1 MGDTL
6 FSQREVR
13 NAVPKSDSITS
24 VYRFGPFE
32 VNTASG
38 ELLKQG
44 VRVKL
49 QEQPFRLLI
58 VLLESAG
65 EPVTHEDLHRRIWE
79 NNTFVE
85 FDSSLRVAVRKLRD
99 ALGDDADNPHYIE
112 TIPRK
117 GYRFL
122 GPVVR
127 VESADSQKI
136 LIGQIISHYRLIG
149 KVGSGGMG
157 AVYEAEDMRLG
168 RRVALKFLP
177 ENLARDQ
184 RALQRFEREARAASS
199 LNHPNI
205 CTLYEVEEHDSQPV
219 IVMELLQGESLQD
232 RLRKGPLSGDE
243 LVDIGI
249 QTSEGLEA
257 AHTKGIIH
265 RDIKP
270 GNIFIVGAGRVKI
283 LDFGLAKVVA
293 GDVPE
298 DESEEDSL
306 TEEGT
311 IPGTTSYMSPEQV
324 RGEEVDARSDL
335 FSLGVVLYETATGHR
350 PFVGKNRVLLMN
362 AILNENPK
370 TPSRVNPKL
379 PAALDTIIAKV
390 LEKERSRRYEHAAD
404 LCSDLKQLKRE
415 TEPGQKAVASAPPAA
430 RVQPRRV
437 PIAAGLVALMIL
449 VVIGIF
455 FLYSRRLPAL
465 TERDTIVLAD
475 FDNKTGDSV
484 FDGTLRQG
492 MAVQLEQ
499 SPFLSLISDERIRQT
514 LRLMG
519 RPADSQL
526 TPELAREICER
537 TGSRAVLE
545 GSIANLGSQYVLGLR
560 TKNCDTGDTLDDE
573 QAQSTRKEDVLNA
586 LSQIASKFRSRI
598 GESLSS
604 VEKHSTP
611 LAEAT
616 TTSLEALK
624 AYSTGMRVAFSTGF
638 VPAVPHLER
647 AVEIDPKFAM
657 AHAQMGLIYSDIG
670 ESALSAE
677 STSKA
682 YQLREFTSDRE
693 KFFITANYARQVTGN
708 LGKAQQILELWA
720 QTYPRD
726 SVPHGLMS
734 GFICQGSGHYEES
747 VEEAKKAIGLDP
759 DSTPGYVNLAYSYS
773 YLDRLTD
780 AQNTLQRASERKIE
794 IPELL
799 LLRYQIAFLKDDETG
814 MDRET
819 ALAKGKPGAEDWIS
833 HSEALVLARSGQLRL
848 AGRMSRR
855 AIDLAQQAGQRER
868 AATYETG
875 VAVWEAF
882 FGNALAARQSVMA
895 ALNLSK
901 GRDVEYGAAF
911 ALALSGDS
919 SRSQM
924 LANDLER
931 RFPEDTSVRFNY
943 MPTLRALLA
952 LKNNDPRKAI
962 ELLQIAVPYELAV
975 PGIDFIAF
983 FGSLYPTYVRG
994 EAYLASHQGAE
1005 AAMEFQKLLDHRGL
1019 VFSDPVGAV
1028 ARLQLGRA
1036 YAQAGDL
1043 TKARAAYQDFL
1054 VLWKDADPGI
1064 PILNQAK
1071 AEYANLQ

>member
-1 MGDTL
+1 
-6 FSQREVR
+6 VR
-13 NAVPKSDSITS
+13 NNVPKSDSITT

-32 VNTASG
+32 VNSGSG

-44 VRVKL
+44 IRVKL

-58 VLLESAG
+58 VLLENAG

-99 ALGDDADNPHYIE
+99 GLGDDADDPHYIE

-127 VESADSQKI
+127 VESADSQKM
-136 LIGQIISHYRLIG
+136 LIGQVMSHYRLIG
-149 KVGSGGMG
+149 KIGSGRMG
-157 AVYEAEDMRLG
+157 AVFEAEDIRLG
-168 RRVALKFLP
+168 RRVALKFLL
-177 ENLARDQ
+177 ENQARDQ
-184 RALQRFEREARAASS
+184 QALQRFERQARAASS

-205 CTLYEVEEHDSQPV
+205 CTLYEVEEHDRRPI
-219 IVMELLQGESLQD
+219 IVMELLEGESLKD
-232 RLRKGPLSGDE
+232 RIRNGPFSGDE
-243 LVDIGI
+243 LLDIGI
-249 QTSEGLEA
+249 QTAEGLEA
-257 AHTKGIIH
+257 AHAKGIIH

-270 GNIFIVGAGRVKI
+270 GNIYIVGAGRVKI
-283 LDFGLAKVVA
+283 LDFGLVKVV
-293 GDVPE
+293 VPG
-298 DESEEDSL
+298 DESEEESL
-306 TEEGT
+306 AQEGV
-311 IPGTTSYMSPEQV
+311 IHGPTSYLSPEQV

-335 FSLGVVLYETATGHR
+335 FSLGVVLYEMATGHR
-350 PFVGKNRVLLMN
+350 PFVGNNRVLLMN
-362 AILNENPK
+362 AILNEKPK

-379 PAALDTIIAKV
+379 PAALDPIIAKL
-390 LEKERSRRYEHAAD
+390 LEKDRSHRYEHAAD

-415 TEPGQKAVASAPPAA
+415 TEPGQKAAASASPAA
-430 RVQPRRV
+430 RVPLRRAAWKFAI
-437 PIAAGLVALMIL
+437 PAGLVALMI
-449 VVIGIF
+449 VIGIF
-455 FLYSRRLPAL
+455 FLYSRRPPAL
-465 TERDTIVLAD
+465 TEKDTIVLAD
-475 FDNKTGDSV
+475 FNNKTGDPV

-537 TGSRAVLE
+537 TGSAAVLE

-560 TKNCDTGDTLDDE
+560 TKNCRTGDTLDDE
-573 QAQSTRKEDVLNA
+573 QVQSTRKEDVLNA
-586 LSQIASKFRSRI
+586 LSQIASKFRSRV

-624 AYSTGMRVAFSTGF
+624 AYSTGMKVAFSVGF

-647 AVEIDPKFAM
+647 AVEIDPRFAL
-657 AHAQMGLIYSDIG
+657 AYSNLGLLYSNIG
-670 ESALSAE
+670 ESVLSAE
-677 STSKA
+677 STTKA
-682 YQLREFTSDRE
+682 YQLRDLSSDRE

-708 LGKAQQILELWA
+708 LEKAQQILELWA

-726 SVPHGLMS
+726 SAPHSLMS
-734 GFICQGSGHYEES
+734 GFICQGSGKYEES
-747 VEEAKKAIGLDP
+747 IEEAKKAIGLDP

-799 LLRYQIAFLKDDETG
+799 LLRYHIAFLRDDQAG
-814 MDRET
+814 MDREA
-819 ALAKGKPGAEDWIS
+819 ALAKGRPGAEDWIS
-833 HSEALVLARSGQLRL
+833 HAEALVLARSGQLRL
-848 AGRMSRR
+848 AGRKSRR
-855 AIDLAQQAGQRER
+855 ALDLAQQAGQRER

-882 FGNALAARQSVMA
+882 FGNALAARQNATA
-895 ALNLSK
+895 ALALSK

-924 LANDLER
+924 LANDLQR

-943 MPTLRALLA
+943 MPTLRALFA
-952 LKNNDPRKAI
+952 LENNDPRKAI
-962 ELLQIAVPYELAV
+962 ELLQIVVPYELAV
-975 PGIDFIAF
+975 PGIDFLAF
-983 FGSLYPTYVRG
+983 FGSLYPAYVRG
-994 EAYLASHQGAE
+994 EAYLATDQGAE
-1005 AAMEFQKLLDHRGL
+1005 AAKEFQKFLNHRGL
-1019 VFSDPVGAV
+1019 VFSDPAGAV
-1028 ARLQLGRA
+1028 ARLQLARA
-1036 YAQAGDL
+1036 YAQSGDQ
-1043 TKARAAYQDFL
+1043 TKAKAAYQNFL
-1054 VLWKDADPGI
+1054 VLWQDADPGI
-1064 PILNQAK
+1064 PMLKQAK
-1071 AEYANLQ
+1071 AEYAKLQ

>member
-13 NAVPKSDSITS
+13 NAVPKSDSITT

-49 QEQPFRLLI
+49 QEQPFRLLT
-58 VLLESAG
+58 VLLENAG

-127 VESADSQKI
+127 VESAEAQRI

-157 AVYEAEDMRLG
+157 AVYEAEDIRLG

-177 ENLARDQ
+177 EHLARDQ

-199 LNHPNI
+199 LNHPSI

-219 IVMELLQGESLQD
+219 IVMELLHGESLQD

-243 LVDIGI
+243 LLDIGI

-257 AHTKGIIH
+257 AHAQGIIH

-293 GDVPE
+293 GDLPE
-298 DESEEDSL
+298 DESEEESL

-311 IPGTTSYMSPEQV
+311 IPGTTAYMSPEQV
-324 RGEEVDARSDL
+324 KGEEVDPRSDL
-335 FSLGVVLYETATGHR
+335 FSLGVVLYEIATGRR

-370 TPSRVNPKL
+370 TPSRLNPKL
-379 PAALDTIIAKV
+379 PAALDTIIAR
-390 LEKERSRRYEHAAD
+390 LMEKERGHRYEHAAD

-415 TEPGQKAVASAPPAA
+415 TEPSQKAVASASPAA

-437 PIAAGLVALMIL
+437 AIAAGLVALMI
-449 VVIGIF
+449 VVIAIF
-455 FLYSRRLPAL
+455 FLYSRRSPAL
-465 TERDTIVLAD
+465 TEKDTIVLAD
-475 FDNKTGDSV
+475 FDNKTGDPV

-537 TGSRAVLE
+537 TGSAAVLE

-560 TKNCDTGDTLDDE
+560 TRNCRTGDTLDDE
-573 QAQSTRKEDVLNA
+573 QVQSTRKEDVLNA
-586 LSQIASKFRSRI
+586 LSQIASNFRSRV

-624 AYSTGMRVAFSTGF
+624 AYSTGMKVAFSTGF

-657 AHAQMGLIYSDIG
+657 AHAQLGLIYSNIG
-670 ESALSAE
+670 ESVLSAQ

-682 YQLREFTSDRE
+682 YELRDLTSDRE
-693 KFFITANYARQVTGN
+693 KFFITANYARQVTGD
-708 LGKAQQILELWA
+708 LEKAHQILELWA

-726 SVPHGLMS
+726 SIPHGLMS
-734 GFICQGSGHYEES
+734 GFICQGSGKYGES
-747 VEEAKKAIGLDP
+747 VEEAKKVIGMDP

-794 IPELL
+794 IPEVL
-799 LLRYQIAFLKDDETG
+799 LLRYQIAFIKEDEAG
-814 MDRET
+814 MDREV
-819 ALAKGKPGAEDWIS
+819 ALAIGNPGAEDWIS

-848 AGRMSRR
+848 ARRKSRR
-855 AIDLAQQAGQRER
+855 AIDLAQQSGQRER

-882 FGNALAARQSVMA
+882 FGNALAARQSAMA
-895 ALNLSK
+895 ALDLSK

-931 RFPEDTSVRFNY
+931 RFPEDTSVQFNY
-943 MPTLRALLA
+943 APTLRALLA
-952 LKNNDPRKAI
+952 LKSNDPRKAI
-962 ELLQIAVPYELAV
+962 ELLQIAVPYDLAV

-983 FGSLYPTYVRG
+983 FGSLYPSYVRG
-994 EAYLASHQGAE
+994 EAYLVAHQGVE
-1005 AAMEFQKLLDHRGL
+1005 AAVEFQKILNHRGL
-1019 VFSDPVGAV
+1019 VFGDPVGAM

-1036 YAQAGDL
+1036 YAQSGDQI
-1043 TKARAAYQDFL
+1043 KARAAYQDFL

-1064 PILNQAK
+1064 PILTQAK
-1071 AEYANLQ
+1071 AEYAKLQ

>member
-1 MGDTL
+1 
-6 FSQREVR
+6 V
-13 NAVPKSDSITS
+13 VPKSDSIAS

-32 VNTASG
+32 VNTASAG
-38 ELLKQG
+38 LLKQG

-58 VLLESAG
+58 VLLENAG
-65 EPVTHEDLHRRIWE
+65 EPVAHEDLHRRIWE
-79 NNTFVE
+79 DNTFVE

-99 ALGDDADNPHYIE
+99 ALGDNAENPHYIE
-112 TIPRK
+112 TIARK

-127 VESADSQKI
+127 VESADSQRI

-149 KVGSGGMG
+149 KVSSGGMG
-157 AVYEAEDMRLG
+157 AVYEAEDIRLG

-177 ENLARDQ
+177 AHLARDQ
-184 RALQRFEREARAASS
+184 RALQRFEREAHAASS
-199 LNHPNI
+199 LNHPSI

-219 IVMELLQGESLQD
+219 IVMELLQGESLQE
-232 RLRKGPLSGDE
+232 RLRKGSLSSDE
-243 LVDIGI
+243 LLDIGI

-335 FSLGVVLYETATGHR
+335 FSLGVVLYEMATGHR
-350 PFVGKNRVLLMN
+350 PFAGKNRVLLMN

-390 LEKERSRRYEHAAD
+390 LEKERNHRYEHAAD

-415 TEPGQKAVASAPPAA
+415 TEPEQKAVASVPLAA
-430 RVQPRRV
+430 RVRPRRAAGKFA
-437 PIAAGLVALMIL
+437 IAAGLVAMI
-449 VVIGIF
+449 VIGIGVF
-455 FLYSRRLPAL
+455 FHYSGRPPAL
-465 TERDTIVLAD
+465 TEKDTIVLAD
-475 FDNKTGDSV
+475 FDNKTGDPV

-526 TPELAREICER
+526 TPEMAREICER
-537 TGSRAVLE
+537 TGSAVVLE
-545 GSIANLGSQYVLGLR
+545 GSIATLGSQYVLGLR
-560 TKNCDTGDTLDDE
+560 TKNCRTGDTLDDE
-573 QAQSTRKEDVLNA
+573 QVQATRKEDVLNA
-586 LSQIASKFRSRI
+586 LSQIASKFRSHV

-624 AYSTGMRVAFSTGF
+624 AYSTGMKVAFSTGF

-647 AVEIDPKFAM
+647 AVAIDPKFAM
-657 AHAQMGLIYSDIG
+657 AYSNLGLLYSDIG
-670 ESALSAE
+670 ESVLSSE
-677 STSKA
+677 NTGKA
-682 YQLREFTSDRE
+682 YELRDLTSDRE
-693 KFFITANYARQVTGN
+693 QFFITANYARQVTGN
-708 LGKAQQILELWA
+708 LEKAQQILELWA

-726 SVPHGLMS
+726 ANPHGLMS
-734 GFICQGSGHYEES
+734 GFICQGSGKFEES
-747 VEEAKKAIGLDP
+747 VEEAKKAITLDP
-759 DSTPGYVNLAYSYS
+759 DSAPGYVNLAYSYS

-799 LLRYQIAFLKDDETG
+799 LLRYQIAFIKNDQAG
-814 MDRET
+814 MGREAT
-819 ALAKGKPGAEDWIS
+819 LAKGSPGAEDWIS
-833 HSEALVLARSGQLRL
+833 HSEALVLARSGQLRV
-848 AGRMSRR
+848 ARRMSRR

-882 FGNALAARQSVMA
+882 FGNAIAARQSAMA
-895 ALNLSK
+895 ALDLSR

-924 LANDLER
+924 LANDLDR
-931 RFPEDTSVRFNY
+931 RFPEDTSVQFSY
-943 MPTLRALLA
+943 MPTLRALRA

-994 EAYLASHQGAE
+994 EAYLAAHQDAA
-1005 AAMEFQKLLDHRGL
+1005 AAMEFQRLLDHRGL
-1019 VFSDPVGAV
+1019 VFIDPVGAV

-1036 YAQAGDL
+1036 YTQAGDQ

-1064 PILNQAK
+1064 PMLNQAK
-1071 AEYANLQ
+1071 AEYAKLR